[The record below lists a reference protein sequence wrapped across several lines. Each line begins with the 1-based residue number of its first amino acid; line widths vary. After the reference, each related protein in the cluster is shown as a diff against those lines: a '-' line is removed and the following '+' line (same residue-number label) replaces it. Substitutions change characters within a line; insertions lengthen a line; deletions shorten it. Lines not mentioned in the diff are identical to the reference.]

1 MLPHHAPEP
10 FTFGIALLPRTSAR
24 DWGLVESLIQ
34 LTWTSLRAQ
43 TDPKFRVIVA
53 GHERPCT
60 LPDDP
65 RVSFIAVDW
74 PAEPPGPFNSDGG
87 RKKDFLSD
95 LVLGEGGGLFMA
107 LDADDWVDVRLVET
121 ARRCIAPN
129 AAGGVIGTGFAV
141 DFQNLRWSKLPFPEM
156 LEVEFHHVCG
166 SSTVARL
173 HPSLADPLRQNAFRL
188 LRSHHEWMETAAEH
202 GADLVHLPLVGAYV
216 VNTSENH
223 SELHGPH
230 VAWRKE
236 FVDCL
241 DRHGTTLDQDFLSLF
256 GLGFGLVRESSQR
269 FRGPYGRGH
278 AASKQASP
286 ALPTDSNVGPMLT

>member
-1 MLPHHAPEP
+1 
-10 FTFGIALLPRTSAR
+10 
-24 DWGLVESLIQ
+24 LVESLIQ

-141 DFQNLRWSKLPFPEM
+141 DFQHLRWSKLPFPEM
-156 LEVEFHHVCG
+156 PDVKFHHVCG

-223 SELHGPH
+223 SELHGAH

-241 DRHGTTLDQDFLSLF
+241 DRHGTTLGQDFLSRF
-256 GLGFGLVRESSQR
+256 GLGLGLVRESSQR
-269 FRGPYGRGH
+269 FRGPYERRH
-278 AASKQASP
+278 ATSKQAAP
-286 ALPTDSNVGPMLT
+286 ALPTNGNVGPMLT

>member
-1 MLPHHAPEP
+1 MLSHHAPEP

-24 DWGLVESLIQ
+24 NWGLVESLFQ
-34 LTWTSLRAQ
+34 LTWMSLMAQ
-43 TDPKFRVIVA
+43 NDPRFCVLVA

-65 RVSFIAVDW
+65 RVSFIAVNW

-121 ARRCIAPN
+121 ARRCIDPN

-141 DFQNLRWSKLPFPEM
+141 DFQHLRWSKLPFPEM
-156 LEVEFHHVCG
+156 PDVEFHHVCG

-202 GADLVHLPLVGAYV
+202 GVDLVHLPLVGAYV

-241 DRHGTTLDQDFLSLF
+241 NRHGTTLGQDFLSRF
-256 GLGFGLVRESSQR
+256 GLEFQLVRQSSQR
-269 FRGPYGRGH
+269 FPGPYGRGH
-278 AASKQASP
+278 ATSERPFSL
-286 ALPTDSNVGPMLT
+286 LPWVE